1 MKIDSC
7 LILKN
12 EEKNIEKLIN
22 QLLEFSNEIH
32 LTDTGSTDN
41 TVNIIKEIQKKHSN
55 VFLHYFEWC
64 KDFAKARNYSLYC
77 YECKAD
83 YQFWCDGDDQLN
95 DKLIETLKTFDGQ
108 DDLYTLNYLYT
119 KTFLQKRNSL
129 IKVAAKIKWVDPIH
143 EFLYITQENS
153 NNFTY
158 FDNGSLIIHQR
169 EQEENSNS
177 KQDGL
182 SRNLDIFMNMEKE
195 NYKFSVRN
203 RFHYGRDLYREGLKE
218 SALNQFQKC
227 IDDRYSDIKW
237 YTNVINSCIFMF
249 SINGDTALQYFYKIF
264 SDEIFIRKDLYYVVG
279 DYFFDKQNYKL
290 AKFYYL
296 LCINCDEPNNY
307 ELFYYDRECHLKA
320 LLQLGAIEY
329 NYNNNK
335 KLAIKYNK
343 EVLKIDKKNET
354 AIHNLKILNK
364 KK

>member
-83 YQFWCDGDDQLN
+83 YQFWCDGDDELN

-129 IKVAAKIKWVDPIH
+129 IKVAAQIKWVDPIH

-158 FDNGSLIIHQR
+158 FDNG
-169 EQEENSNS
+169 
-177 KQDGL
+177 
-182 SRNLDIFMNMEKE
+182 
-195 NYKFSVRN
+195 
-203 RFHYGRDLYREGLKE
+203 
-218 SALNQFQKC
+218 
-227 IDDRYSDIKW
+227 
-237 YTNVINSCIFMF
+237 
-249 SINGDTALQYFYKIF
+249 
-264 SDEIFIRKDLYYVVG
+264 
-279 DYFFDKQNYKL
+279 
-290 AKFYYL
+290 
-296 LCINCDEPNNY
+296 
-307 ELFYYDRECHLKA
+307 
-320 LLQLGAIEY
+320 
-329 NYNNNK
+329 
-335 KLAIKYNK
+335 
-343 EVLKIDKKNET
+343 
-354 AIHNLKILNK
+354 
-364 KK
+364 